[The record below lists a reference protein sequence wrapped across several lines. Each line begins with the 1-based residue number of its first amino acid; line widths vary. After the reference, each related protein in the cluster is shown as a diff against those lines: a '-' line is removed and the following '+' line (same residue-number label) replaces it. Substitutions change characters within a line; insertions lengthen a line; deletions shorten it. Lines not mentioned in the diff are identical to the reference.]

1 MSCLD
6 QAETESGNKLPV
18 AFINYSS
25 REVNCK
31 LVYCGPGMSGKTT
44 NIMQLYQ
51 NVKPELRGRMVSLYS
66 EMERTLYFDFLPLDL
81 GLIRGFRMRLHL
93 YSVPGQVFHA
103 ATRRL
108 VLRGADGVVFVADSE
123 RVRMDANY
131 EALRDLKENLDYF
144 GVDVRTFPY
153 VLQLNK
159 RDREQIHGVD
169 YLARELRLVGEP
181 VYQAIAREN
190 EGVRETLKDVARQML
205 LKLEKE
211 L

>member
-1 MSCLD
+1 
-6 QAETESGNKLPV
+6 
-18 AFINYSS
+18 
-25 REVNCK
+25 
-31 LVYCGPGMSGKTT
+31 MSGKTT
-44 NIMQLYQ
+44 NIMQLYRT
-51 NVKPELRGRMVSLYS
+51 VKPELRGRLVSLFS
-66 EMERTLYFDFLPLDL
+66 EMERTLYFDFLPLDV
-81 GLIRGFRMRLHL
+81 GLIRGFRIRLHL

-123 RVRMDANY
+123 CCRMDANQ

-144 GVDVRTFPY
+144 GVDIRAFPY

-159 RDREQIHGVD
+159 RDRETVHDVD

-181 VYQAIAREN
+181 VYQAIACEN